1 MRTPELIALLA
12 ADIRPAR
19 PIGRSL
25 LIAGLGGG
33 IAAGLLFV
41 ALVGVR
47 SDLPGALANP
57 WVAFKFLFTAVM
69 VVTALIGATR
79 LLRPEPTAL
88 PVKLLLVPMVLLA
101 AATAVDAVV
110 TPRALW
116 ARAATGISPLT
127 CLAMIIMTSLLPVFS
142 LLWAARAGAPRYPGK
157 AGAAAGLA
165 GSSMGAW
172 IFALYCPND
181 SALFVAVWYVIAM
194 IIVAVCA
201 SIIGIRL
208 IKW

>member
-142 LLWAARAGAPRYPGK
+142 LLWARGQVHPGILARLARLRAWL
-157 AGAAAGLA
+157 AAQWRMDL
-165 GSSMGAW
+165 
-172 IFALYCPND
+172 C
-181 SALFVAVWYVIAM
+181 AVLSKRFSLICRCMVCHSHDYRCCLCIYYWY
-194 IIVAVCA
+194 
-201 SIIGIRL
+201 
-208 IKW
+208 